1 MKKLLLLTTVIFFF
15 LSSAQSQNIDK
26 TLENKVTQQV
36 FDELTKQNFV
46 KLNRVTTEGK
56 LASCELEF
64 QYAYKDFRA
73 KNGALINTNG
83 SFAAMYS
90 SEKTPSYSLKIN
102 AYQLDLASE
111 RKWNIIE
118 PAFTNIKIKNIDFGK
133 YKTIDFTCETGGRC
147 SGYSDNN
154 LKLNLDLASLKEF
167 EPELFF
173 SLSKGGY
180 DNLLKLSTLMPKE
193 KVKIEFENF
202 RKCHSEILIM
212 VADDL
217 QKLMK
222 K

>member
-1 MKKLLLLTTVIFFF
+1 MKKLLLLTTFIFF
-15 LSSAQSQNIDK
+15 LNSAHSQNIDK
-26 TLENKVTQQV
+26 NLESKVVQQV
-36 FDELTKQNFV
+36 FEELTKQNFV

-73 KNGALINTNG
+73 KNGALINTTG

-90 SEKTPSYSLKIN
+90 SEKTPSYSLKLN
-102 AYQLDLASE
+102 AYQLDLLSE
-111 RKWNIIE
+111 KKWNSIE
-118 PAFTNIKIKNIDFGK
+118 PAYTNIKFKNIDFSK
-133 YKTIDFTCETGGRC
+133 YKTIDFTCESGGRC
-147 SGYSDNN
+147 SGYGDNN

-167 EPELFF
+167 EPEIYF

-180 DNLLKLSTLMPKE
+180 DNLLKLSTLMPIQ
-193 KVKIEFENF
+193 KVKTEFNNF
-202 RKCHSEILIM
+202 RNCHDEILIM

-217 QKLMK
+217 KKLLK

>member
-1 MKKLLLLTTVIFFF
+1 MTKLLLLTTLFFF

-26 TLENKVTQQV
+26 NLENKVIQQV
-36 FDELTKQNFV
+36 FEELTKQNFV
-46 KLNRVTTEGK
+46 RLNKVTTEGK

-73 KNGALINTNG
+73 KKGALINTTG
-83 SFAAMYS
+83 SFSAMYF
-90 SEKTPSYSLKIN
+90 SEKTPSYSLKVN
-102 AYQLDLASE
+102 AHQLDLLSE
-111 RKWNIIE
+111 QKWQSIE
-118 PAFTNIKIKNIDFGK
+118 PAYTNIKFKNIDFSK
-133 YKTIDFTCETGGRC
+133 YKTVDFACETGGKC
-147 SGYSDNN
+147 TGYSDNS

-180 DNLLKLSTLMPKE
+180 DNALKLSTLMPLQ
-193 KVKIEFENF
+193 KVKTEFNSF
-202 RKCHSEILIM
+202 RNCHDEILIM

-217 QKLMK
+217 RKLIK

>member
-1 MKKLLLLTTVIFFF
+1 MTKLLLLTTLFFF

-26 TLENKVTQQV
+26 NLENKVIQQV
-36 FDELTKQNFV
+36 FEELTKQNFV
-46 KLNRVTTEGK
+46 RLNKVTTEGK

-73 KNGALINTNG
+73 KKGALINTTG
-83 SFAAMYS
+83 SFSAMYF
-90 SEKTPSYSLKIN
+90 SEKTPSYSLKVN
-102 AYQLDLASE
+102 AHQLDLLSE
-111 RKWNIIE
+111 QKWQSIE
-118 PAFTNIKIKNIDFGK
+118 PAYTNIKFRNIDFSK
-133 YKTIDFTCETGGRC
+133 YKTVDFACETGGKC
-147 SGYSDNN
+147 TGYSDNS

-180 DNLLKLSTLMPKE
+180 DNALKLSTLMPLQ
-193 KVKIEFENF
+193 KVKTEFNSF
-202 RKCHSEILIM
+202 RNCHDEILIM

-217 QKLMK
+217 RKLIK

>member
-1 MKKLLLLTTVIFFF
+1 MTKLLILTTLFFF
-15 LSSAQSQNIDK
+15 LSSAQSQPIDK
-26 TLENKVTQQV
+26 NLENKVIQQV

-73 KNGALINTNG
+73 KKGALVNTTG
-83 SFAAMYS
+83 SFSAMYF
-90 SEKTPSYSLKIN
+90 SEKTPSYSLKLN
-102 AYQLDLASE
+102 AQQLDLLSE
-111 RKWNIIE
+111 QKWQSIE
-118 PAFTNIKIKNIDFGK
+118 PAYTNIKFKNIDFSK
-133 YKTIDFTCETGGRC
+133 YKTIDFACETGGKC
-147 SGYSDNN
+147 TGYSDNS

-180 DNLLKLSTLMPKE
+180 DNSLKLSTLMPLQ
-193 KVKIEFENF
+193 KVKTEFNSF
-202 RKCHSEILIM
+202 RNCHDEILIM

-217 QKLMK
+217 RKLINK
-222 K
+222 